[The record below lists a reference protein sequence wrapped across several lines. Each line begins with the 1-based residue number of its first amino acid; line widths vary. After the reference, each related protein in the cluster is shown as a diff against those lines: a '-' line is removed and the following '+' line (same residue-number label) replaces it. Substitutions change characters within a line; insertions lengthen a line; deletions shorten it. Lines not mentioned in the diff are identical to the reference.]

1 MTETAA
7 KSSPLPVRSLPIA
20 LWPEADRMAWE
31 TACRPAERLRA
42 GGRAAHLALI
52 TRRDLE
58 RRYGYF
64 LGFLARTG
72 RLDRDAP
79 AAHQVTPENVRGYV
93 EELQGRVGSVT
104 LYGSIYKL
112 RRAAQFINP
121 GLEVGWLKEL
131 EADLDLL
138 KTSR

>member
-7 KSSPLPVRSLPIA
+7 KSSPLPVRSYPIA
-20 LWPEADRMAWE
+20 LWPEADRVAWE
-31 TACRPAERLRA
+31 AACRPAERLRA
-42 GGRAAHLALI
+42 GGRAAYLAPI
-52 TRRDLE
+52 TCADLE

-64 LGFLARTG
+64 LDFLDRTG

-79 AAHQVTPENVRGYV
+79 AAHQVTSENVHAYV
-93 EELQGRVGSVT
+93 EELQARVGSVT

-112 RRAAQFINP
+112 RRAAEIISP

-138 KTSR
+138 KS